1 MQGIKVAYL
10 LGSLNRGGTE
20 TLLLDVFNNS
30 QNQQLNAVGIYRK
43 SGVLEKNFIES
54 GVPMIKLSP
63 RKNILIYIWHL
74 RKLFKNNS
82 IDIVHAQQPIDAL
95 YAYFATIGT
104 KIPLLLTL
112 HGYDFNQGKHLA
124 LLLKFILPR
133 TNKNLYVS
141 ENQCSYYSQKYNLE
155 RNKQIVVYNGISFNK
170 MDSFEK
176 HSIRKELGL
185 DESTILIG
193 SVGNF
198 NEVRDQFTL
207 CHLARLLSEQNIDF
221 HLIFAGKRVD
231 NISERYD
238 NCVDYCKEHNL
249 LSHVHFLGSRQDVP
263 NILSQLNAFIY
274 ASDHDTFGIA
284 VVEAMAVGV
293 PVFVNDWEVMTEI
306 TEDGKL
312 ATLYITKDENDL
324 VEKFK
329 LFLQNKEEYKQK
341 ALKAASY
348 VRQKYSIEKH
358 IDQLKELCQC
368 LKYVDRSKSKTL

>member
-1 MQGIKVAYL
+1 
-10 LGSLNRGGTE
+10 
-20 TLLLDVFNNS
+20 
-30 QNQQLNAVGIYRK
+30 
-43 SGVLEKNFIES
+43 
-54 GVPMIKLSP
+54 
-63 RKNILIYIWHL
+63 
-74 RKLFKNNS
+74 
-82 IDIVHAQQPIDAL
+82 
-95 YAYFATIGT
+95 
-104 KIPLLLTL
+104 
-112 HGYDFNQGKHLA
+112 
-124 LLLKFILPR
+124 
-133 TNKNLYVS
+133 
-141 ENQCSYYSQKYNLE
+141 
-155 RNKQIVVYNGISFNK
+155 
-170 MDSFEK
+170 
-176 HSIRKELGL
+176 